1 MNKNKSSFFVWSILC
16 LCFLYNTFL
25 ITYIINPI
33 LSIHSTQWN
42 FIAIG
47 LDTLFNHAGI
57 LFWVLFIPLGI
68 SPSLYGIYRVN
79 IKNNKKLSTPSPEN
93 MHYDKAINIAN
104 DTRESKELVHIGYDI
119 SIKKREIYLQT
130 EDSCTIL
137 GLPRSG
143 KTRYLANRFI
153 STAPGFLLCTSTKR
167 DTYLNVLNSRKDTN
181 IKILDLTN
189 SYNISSEYLLTWN
202 ILEGC
207 KDYIVAE
214 QRGYILA
221 KSNTSKYSEQHWSDN
236 AANILSLLFY
246 TAAISDKSIKDVYL
260 WLNSNFEEPL
270 EILKCINDIMHS
282 TLKGIIETKADK
294 ELSSILSTTRTALKP
309 LINPVVMEKLMKSN
323 FTIDDNTT
331 ICVLSK
337 HNDST
342 SSFVSIFLEHIIYEL
357 KSKAQ
362 KTDRGYLN
370 PSARLV
376 LDEIANIAKLNS
388 LDNLMSDSGGR
399 GITSIILLQSLQQ
412 LRTLYGHD
420 KGDAIY
426 EASTA
431 KLILGGMSNIKDL
444 RDIQELIGKKST
456 VFSNNPNKEYILEID
471 DIYGLARYHGLLIYR
486 NQKPIEINI
495 KGKDSDINTNDY
507 NNEDKNKEEEVIKPK
522 LMLDKA
528 PIVMGGKMGK

>member
-1 MNKNKSSFFVWSILC
+1 MNKNRSSFFVWSILA

-33 LSIHSTQWN
+33 LSIHSQQWN

-57 LFWVLFIPLGI
+57 LFWILFIPLGI
-68 SPSLYGIYRVN
+68 TPSLYGIYKVN
-79 IKNNKKLSTPSPEN
+79 IKNNKRLSTPSPEN
-93 MHYDKAINIAN
+93 MHYDEAINIAN
-104 DTRESKELVHIGYDI
+104 TRNIKELVHIGYDI
-119 SIKKREIYLQT
+119 SIRKREIYLQT

-153 STAPGFLLCTSTKR
+153 SRAPGFLLCTSTKR
-167 DTYLNVLNSRKDTN
+167 DTYLNILNSRKDTN
-181 IKILDLTN
+181 IKVLDLTN
-189 SYNISSEYLLTWN
+189 SYNIPSEYLLAWN

-221 KSNTSKYSEQHWSDN
+221 KANTSKYSEQHWSDN

-260 WLNSNFEEPL
+260 WLNSDFKEPL
-270 EILKCINDIMHS
+270 KTLKHIDNVMYS

-294 ELSSILSTTRTALKP
+294 ELSSILSTTKTALKP

-323 FTIDDNTT
+323 FKIDNKST

-342 SSFVSIFLEHIIYEL
+342 SSFVSIFLEHVIYEL

-420 KGDAIY
+420 KGNAIY

-431 KLILGGMSNIKDL
+431 KLILGGMSNIRDL
-444 RDIQELIGKKST
+444 RDIQELIGKKSN

-495 KGKDSDINTNDY
+495 KGKDSDININDY
-507 NNEDKNKEEEVIKPK
+507 NNEDKNKEEVIKEM

-528 PIVMGGKMGK
+528 PIVMGGKIEK